1 MAATD
6 RSWAEPQLEQS
17 DQEKSAPITTS
28 DRVTTEQDQDKGEE
42 DDREGDGM
50 DEFGDFGDWQDV
62 PESQDNNADE
72 DQKKDADNDDFADF
86 LSAPVAADKEPEQE
100 EIAIKKPVI

>member
-1 MAATD
+1 
-6 RSWAEPQLEQS
+6 
-17 DQEKSAPITTS
+17 
-28 DRVTTEQDQDKGEE
+28 
-42 DDREGDGM
+42 M

-72 DQKKDADNDDFADF
+72 NQKKDADNDDFADF
-86 LSAPVAADKEPEQE
+86 LAAPVAADKEPEQE